1 MADWQR
7 VTASGADF
15 ELTSLEVG
23 SMGNMVYIVRDPD
36 TREGYVI
43 DAGFDPDKIAAAV
56 GDTRVKAILIT
67 HGHHDHHEHLDELK
81 QKLGVPAA
89 IGELDQGMLKSAPD
103 QLLVDR
109 QELPFGKSVLK
120 AIHTPG
126 HTPGSTCFTVGNQL
140 FSGDTLFPGG
150 VGNTKNQTGHFYT
163 IIRSVEYRLLSLPD
177 DTVINPGHGAPSTV
191 GKEKPSLPE
200 WKERGW

>member
-7 VTASGADF
+7 ITSHGADF
-15 ELTSLEVG
+15 ELKALQVG
-23 SMGNMVYIVRDPD
+23 TFENVVYLVRDPD
-36 TREGYVI
+36 TKEGYVI
-43 DAGFDPDKIAAAV
+43 DAGWEPDTIAKEV
-56 GDTRVKAILIT
+56 GDTKVKAILIT
-67 HGHHDHHEHLDELK
+67 HGHNDHHDELDALK
-81 QKLGVPAA
+81 KKLGVPSA
-89 IGELDQGMLKSAPD
+89 IGELDQDLLHSPPD

-109 QELPFGKSVLK
+109 QELPFGKNVLK

-126 HTPGSTCFTVGNQL
+126 HTPGSTCFTIGNQL

-150 VGNTKNQTGHFYT
+150 VGSTKGRTGHFFT

-177 DTVINPGHGAPSTV
+177 DTVINPGHGKPSTI
-191 GKEKPSLPE
+191 GAEKPSLPE

>member
-15 ELTSLEVG
+15 ELKSFEVG
-23 SMGNMVYIVRDPD
+23 SMGNMIYIVRDPD
-36 TREGYVI
+36 TKEGYVI
-43 DAGFDPDKIAAAV
+43 DAGFEPEKIAAEV
-56 GDTRVKAILIT
+56 GDTKVKAILIT
-67 HGHHDHHEHLDELK
+67 HGHRDHHENLGALK
-81 QKLGVPAA
+81 AQIKVPTAV
-89 IGELDQGMLKSAPD
+89 GELDQDLLDSKAD

-109 QELPFGKSVLK
+109 QELPFGKNVLK

-126 HTPGSTCFTVGNQL
+126 HTPGSTCFVVGNAL

-150 VGNTKNQTGHFYT
+150 VGNTKNTTGHFFT

-177 DTVINPGHGAPSTV
+177 DTVIYPGHGNPSTI
-191 GKEKPSLPE
+191 GTEKPSLPE
-200 WKERGW
+200 WKQRGW

>member
-7 VTASGADF
+7 ITAAGADF
-15 ELTSLEVG
+15 ELKTLDVG
-23 SMGNMVYIVRDPD
+23 TFGNVVYLVRDPD

-43 DAGFDPDKIAAAV
+43 DAGWEPDTIAREV

-67 HGHHDHHEHLDELK
+67 HGHNDHHDELDALK
-81 QKLGVPAA
+81 GKLSVPSA
-89 IGELDQGMLKSAPD
+89 IGELDQDLLHSAPD
-103 QLLVDR
+103 QVIVDR
-109 QELPFGKSVLK
+109 QELPFGKNVLK

-126 HTPGSTCFTVGNQL
+126 HTPGSTCFTVGNLL

-150 VGNTKNQTGHFYT
+150 VGNTKSKTGHFFT

-177 DTVINPGHGAPSTV
+177 DTIIYPGHGKPSTV
-191 GKEKPSLPE
+191 GAEKPSLPE
-200 WKERGW
+200 WKARGW

>member
-7 VTASGADF
+7 VTANGADF
-15 ELTSLEVG
+15 EMKSFEVG
-23 SMGNMVYIVRDPD
+23 SMGNMIYIVRDPD
-36 TREGYVI
+36 SKEGYVI
-43 DAGFDPDKIAAAV
+43 DAGFEPDKIAAEV
-56 GDTRVKAILIT
+56 GDTKVKAILIT
-67 HGHHDHHEHLDELK
+67 HGHRDHHENLDALK
-81 QKLGVPAA
+81 DRLKVPTAV
-89 IGELDQGMLKSAPD
+89 GELDQDLLDSKPD

-109 QELPFGKSVLK
+109 QELPFGKNVLK

-126 HTPGSTCFTVGNQL
+126 HTPGSTCFTVGDQL

-150 VGNTKNQTGHFYT
+150 VGNTKNTTGHFFT

-177 DTVINPGHGAPSTV
+177 ETTINPGHGATSTI